1 MSDRGASSDQPGPV
15 FNDLRLEGHFC
26 DAVIKVEDVE
36 FPIHKIILCQ
46 CSLYFR
52 ALFIR
57 WSGPDKT
64 VYNIPGLSPDMMQII
79 IKFAYT
85 GSLSVTED
93 NVQELLLAADQFNIK
108 DIVRACCDFL
118 GEQLCPE
125 NCIGIWQFT
134 FCSCFELQRKA
145 YQFIL
150 DHFEE
155 VVSSEEFQDLT
166 VQELTDILER
176 DDLNV
181 SEETTVC
188 EAILRWIAHRPEERQ
203 AHLLVLL
210 SKVRLAL
217 MSQDHLGTTVISN
230 ELVKSNAE
238 CFQMVKEIMD
248 NKDRLTLPAVFM
260 RDPVAR
266 PRMPNTILLAIGGWS
281 RAGPINSIEAYNIR
295 ADLWINLTN
304 NQEPLHAYHGAAFL
318 DGYVYCVGGY
328 GSEEHLNSVRRLD
341 LSTHTWQEVAPMHFR
356 RCYVCTTVLDGR
368 IYAMGGYNGYVRLRT
383 AECYRPDTNQWSAIA
398 PMHEGRSDASCTTF
412 NNKIYICGGFTG
424 NECLETC
431 EYYSP
436 ETNQWTV
443 IAPMNSQ
450 RSGVGVVACADRIFA
465 VGGFDGSARLRSAE
479 AYNPHTNTWHEVSS
493 MSTTRSNFGIAVIED
508 LLFVVGGFNGFTT
521 SNNVEYYNV
530 MTDEWSEACGMEIYR
545 SGVSCCVLRGL
556 PNMAEYI
563 LSRDAR
569 PDSEVELLEEEST

>member
-318 DGYVYCVGGY
+318 DG
-328 GSEEHLNSVRRLD
+328 
-341 LSTHTWQEVAPMHFR
+341 
-356 RCYVCTTVLDGR
+356 
-368 IYAMGGYNGYVRLRT
+368 
-383 AECYRPDTNQWSAIA
+383 
-398 PMHEGRSDASCTTF
+398 
-412 NNKIYICGGFTG
+412 
-424 NECLETC
+424 
-431 EYYSP
+431 P